1 MGRPRVASNKEEHS
15 RTLRRTVAYISRT
28 WKPTLVSVTP
38 VLTQLLQYTGA
49 EVGVME
55 KAKNYYVVLEHRKDG
70 KWNLPLDEWLSKEI
84 KKCAGEI
91 MLLKNTVVISVQIP
105 LLRMCK
111 ISTPSDEIYPSH
123 KR

>member
-1 MGRPRVASNKEEHS
+1 
-15 RTLRRTVAYISRT
+15 
-28 WKPTLVSVTP
+28 VSVTP

>member
-38 VLTQLLQYTGA
+38 VLTQLLQYRGA

-55 KAKNYYVVLEHRKDG
+55 KAKNYYVVLEHGKDG
-70 KWNLPLDEWLSKEI
+70 KWNLPLDERLSKEI
-84 KKCAGEI
+84 KNTGEI
-91 MLLKNTVVISVQIP
+91 MLLKNTAVISAQIP

-111 ISTPSDEIYPSH
+111 ISTPSDEVYPSH